1 MDISQPQPIPR
12 KGWLQQI
19 RALLIF
25 SLFPLGGMI
34 VGWLGAMAT
43 DSLGWSFDIA
53 LSGADW
59 AAAALLVLPILFL
72 VILAH
77 ELGHLLGGRLVGF
90 RFLLLIVGPLLI
102 QHMGGSLRVQLNRN
116 LGLAG
121 GLAASAP
128 DDDHNLPRRMLVMVA
143 GGPLTSL
150 ILGALALLSL
160 PLLSGLPALLMLLV
174 GAISAAIGVATLIPL
189 QSGGF
194 ASDGARILMLLR
206 GGPQVERWCVHALLA
221 RLALTNRPRDLR
233 QDLLARATAYG
244 EGGFDAVSA
253 ALLGYSWAIDS
264 GLPAEAAAHLD
275 HALRHIADFPPALQ
289 PAIRL
294 EAAYFNAWHR
304 GDAAAARMW
313 LDQSAGGMLIER
325 HTRSRV
331 RAAVLLAEGQIAEAR
346 AEAQKGQEALRR
358 LNPGPIGQFEA
369 DLLEAILRRCS

>member
-12 KGWLQQI
+12 KGWRQ
-19 RALLIF
+19 RLLGLLMLG
-25 SLFPLGGMI
+25 LFALGGML
-34 VGWLGAMAT
+34 VGWISGLVT
-43 DSLGWSFDIA
+43 DRLGWSLDLQ

-59 AAAALLVLPILFL
+59 AIVALLFLPILFL

-102 QHMGGSLRVQLNRN
+102 QRMGSPLRVRLNRN

-128 DDDHNLPRRMLVMVA
+128 DDDHDLPRRMLVMVA

-160 PLLSGLPALLMLLV
+160 PLLSGLAVMLLLLG
-174 GAISAAIGVATLIPL
+174 GAISVAVGVATLIPL

-194 ASDGARILMLLR
+194 FSDGARILMLLR
-206 GGPQVERWCVHALLA
+206 GGPQVERWCARALLA
-221 RLALTNRPRDLR
+221 AMALTARPRDLR
-233 QDLLARATAYG
+233 QDLLAHATVYS
-244 EGGFDAVSA
+244 GGGADDVSA

-264 GLPAEAAAHLD
+264 GRTAEAAAHLD
-275 HALRHIADFPPALQ
+275 HAVRHLASFPPALQ
-289 PAIRL
+289 PTIRL

-313 LDQSAGGMLIER
+313 LDQSAGGMFIEPY
-325 HTRSRV
+325 TRSRV
-331 RAAVLLAEGQIAEAR
+331 RAAVLLAEGQTAEAR
-346 AEAQKGQEALRR
+346 AEAQKGEVSLRR
-358 LNPGPIGQFEA
+358 LNPGPIGLFEA